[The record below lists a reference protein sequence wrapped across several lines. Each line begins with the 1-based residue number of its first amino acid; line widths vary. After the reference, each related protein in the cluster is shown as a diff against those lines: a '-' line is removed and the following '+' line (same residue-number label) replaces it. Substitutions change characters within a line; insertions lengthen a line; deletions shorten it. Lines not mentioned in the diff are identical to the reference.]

1 MAVAFYEGKLFR
13 IKVAGKTI
21 FHETDFKLSSSL
33 DFKELASKDLSSKQR
48 TPGDLDWN
56 ISCSSLIGN
65 TVAAAQEDAATLYA
79 KHIAKVEVAIEFTTA
94 ATGDMVFTGNAFVSQ
109 FDLDATHDDVARG
122 SFSFVG
128 NGDLA
133 LGVVA

>member
-1 MAVAFYEGKLFR
+1 MAVDFYEGKLFR
-13 IKVAGKTI
+13 IKIGGKTI

-48 TPGDLDWN
+48 SAGDLDWN

-65 TVAAAQEDAATLYA
+65 TAAAAQEDAATLYA
-79 KHIAKVEVAIEFTTA
+79 KHIAKVPVSIEFTTD
-94 ATGDMVFTGNAFVSQ
+94 ATGDMVFTGEAFVSQ
-109 FDLDATHDDVARG
+109 FDLDASNDDVAKG